1 MAFSLES
8 GIILF
13 LQNRINAPDTPNVS
27 RSTLECGR
35 RIDNLKWFL
44 DWKFY
49 GQQERRVMAICGG
62 DGFMMNSREMET
74 VVRLKLDLM
83 VLILR
88 DDAYG
93 MIKLKQ
99 ANMGFDDF

>member
-1 MAFSLES
+1 
-8 GIILF
+8 
-13 LQNRINAPDTPNVS
+13 
-27 RSTLECGR
+27 
-35 RIDNLKWFL
+35 
-44 DWKFY
+44 
-49 GQQERRVMAICGG
+49 MAICGG
-62 DGFMMNSREMET
+62 DGFMVNSREMET